1 MKFRERIAWLG
12 RMPLHWK
19 ILFGSQAIIMSL
31 AVNFRLNDIKR
42 AKMIEEMKRLENEKK
57 DTSIDSLS

>member
-19 ILFGSQAIIMSL
+19 ILFGVQTVIMSV
-31 AVNFRLNDIKR
+31 AFNFRLNDLNRARIIQNEIKR
-42 AKMIEEMKRLENEKK
+42 KEGEEEKQQQYEE
-57 DTSIDSLS
+57 